1 MRCEA
6 RRLAPEGF
14 GRRVGRLLK
23 RKGPRLVLLD
33 RRRCYLRFGS
43 TFTVCVIATGCSAQ
57 NSL

>member
-23 RKGPRLVLLD
+23 RNGPRLVLLRSY
-33 RRRCYLRFGS
+33 RRLRLGS
-43 TFTVCVIATGCSAQ
+43 TFTVCVIVTGCSPQ

>member
-23 RKGPRLVLLD
+23 RDGRVSFLLRSYCRLRL
-33 RRRCYLRFGS
+33 GS
-43 TFTVCVIATGCSAQ
+43 TFTVCVIATGCSPQ
-57 NSL
+57 KSL